1 MASSS
6 LVLDDTLMI
15 IYPWLKTQTKLS
27 NLIRLAMNRLPSQFF
42 TFESHDFQRNKVN
55 PMNRNHFQF
64 NSKGFL

>member
-42 TFESHDFQRNKVN
+42 TFESHDFQRN
-55 PMNRNHFQF
+55 
-64 NSKGFL
+64 